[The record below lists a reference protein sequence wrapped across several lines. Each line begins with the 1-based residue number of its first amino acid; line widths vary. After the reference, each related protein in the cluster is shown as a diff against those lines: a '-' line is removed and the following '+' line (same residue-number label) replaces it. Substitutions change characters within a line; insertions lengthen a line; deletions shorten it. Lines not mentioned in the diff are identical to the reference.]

1 MPGELLLITGPPA
14 VGKMTVGRAICERS
28 AFKLIHNHLT
38 IEPLLEVFD
47 YGSPPFNVLNE
58 EFRQR
63 LIEESAAAG
72 VQLVFTFVWGVDLPS
87 DAENVRGYVRPYLD
101 AGLPVSF
108 VELDADLSTRL
119 DRNGGADRI
128 LAKPSKRDLAWSD
141 DNVRS
146 LEQFRMTTDPARPS
160 LADQII
166 GGRPHL
172 RLNTSHL
179 SAVEAAERILAWL
192 SRRSGISEQEPRT
205 PGSQRP

>member
-28 AFKLIHNHLT
+28 AFKLVHNHLT
-38 IEPLLEVFD
+38 IEPLLEVFE

-63 LIEESAAAG
+63 LIEESATAG
-72 VQLVFTFVWGVDLPS
+72 VRLVFTFVWGVDLPS
-87 DAENVRGYVRPYLD
+87 DAEAVRGYMRPYLD

-108 VELDADLSTRL
+108 VELDADLPTRL
-119 DRNGGADRI
+119 GRNSGADRI

-146 LEQFRMTTDPARPS
+146 LERFRMVTDPAQPS
-160 LADQII
+160 AADQVI
-166 GGRPHL
+166 GNHPHL
-172 RLNTSHL
+172 RLNTSSL
-179 SAVEAAERILAWL
+179 SAAETAERILAWIG
-192 SRRSGISEQEPRT
+192 R
-205 PGSQRP
+205 